1 MGDEPM
7 ARIRA
12 MPHLDIVAEA
22 CDRQLRVLL
31 LSLLLFPQPR
41 LLPLLML
48 LWLPLPVL
56 PLLVTPA
63 AAPAVAAIVA
73 FVVVGC
79 WTYRE
84 DLPICKA
91 PMVGARPQ
99 FEDSRQS
106 MRLTVEKK

>member
-1 MGDEPM
+1 MG
-7 ARIRA
+7 
-12 MPHLDIVAEA
+12 
-22 CDRQLRVLL
+22 
-31 LSLLLFPQPR
+31 LFPQLR

-48 LWLPLPVL
+48 LWLLLPVL

-84 DLPICKA
+84 DLPICQA

-106 MRLTVEKK
+106 MRLIVEDSAPIAGVAARAVAGVAAEAVVAAGATIWPCRC